1 MPNDMTAILHPRHV
15 AKALSL
21 CLLVAWALPVL
32 AQTGG
37 VTGTVKDS
45 TGAFVPKAAVTLT
58 NEDTNAILAET
69 TGETGNYTF
78 PHVQPGKYRL
88 QAKAAGFKAF
98 VQGDVVVDVEQQ
110 VSLDPV
116 LQVGQTSETVEVKAE
131 TPLLQPNTS
140 SLGQVVSN
148 QQITDLPLS
157 GRNTLALIGLTA
169 GAQPIGQ
176 FGGIPARSNAY
187 NQGFFSTSGS
197 QVVSNETLIDGV
209 PANTA
214 LYNAPAYVPVVDAVQ
229 EFKVQTNSF
238 SAEFGRTGGGI
249 VNIVTRSGTNG
260 LHGTLYDFFRNN
272 HLNANNWFNNANG
285 TPRPGEHTNQFGGAA
300 GGPVLIPHVYDGRN
314 KTFWFFNYEGL
325 RDRHALTQVFT
336 IPTAA
341 QLRGDFSQTFT
352 SSHQLIQIYD
362 PLSSRPN
369 PSSPGQYIRDAFPG
383 NVIPAGRLNPVA
395 RKVAA
400 LYPAPN
406 APGNSVTGANN
417 FIGSADVPNTQN
429 EFSVR
434 IDHTINQKNRLFGRF
449 AYSNNARGAYDFF
462 HNGAG
467 FVNPG
472 GGGVPLI
479 YNARNVALGY
489 TWTISP
495 TLLFEFRY
503 GFVRQFVN
511 KVPAG
516 YGIDLTT
523 LGFPPAFGAELPVDA
538 LPSFQPSGY
547 RALAPESQDL
557 IRRGDNT
564 HTWQGNFINVFS
576 KQALSFGGDYRFIPI
591 GELQPN
597 SPQPVFNFTAGF
609 TQANPLS
616 ASATSGNSIASFLLG
631 YPSSGSVDSTPAISI
646 SYRYFGGYV
655 QDDYRISSKL
665 TLNLGLRYE
674 LETGRNERYNRL
686 SWFDPKAPNPIGAQI
701 GVPNLTGALEFVGV
715 GGNSSRQK
723 VTNTNNWGPRFGLAY
738 SLTPNTVVRGGYGL
752 FYLPATGDDQGTNLG
767 ASGFFT
773 TTTFVSS
780 LNGGITPADNLS
792 NPFPNGISQPPGSSQ
807 GALSQI
813 GQDLTSVY
821 HHDRSAYA
829 QEWNLD
835 VQRQFWG
842 NFLVDVAYAGN
853 KGTFLPVDLQVNQL
867 PDQYLSQGSALLQ
880 QVPNPLYG
888 IVTTGPLTGKTV
900 AKEQLLR
907 PFPQFNGVNIRAVR
921 TGDSIYHALQLK
933 AERRLSNG
941 FSLLAAYTLS
951 KTITNAGSRLAIN
964 FANPGVQDSYNLR
977 GERSLANFD
986 VPQRFVL
993 SYNYELPFGPGKPL
1007 LGNIGPAMGKIVT
1020 GWQINGVTTVQRGLP
1035 LGLTTS
1041 VNQTNSLG
1049 GGSRPNTT
1057 GSSAALSGSVESR
1070 LSRYFNTSVFS
1081 QPAAFTF
1088 GNTSRTLPNVRA
1100 PGLINFDFSIVK
1112 NTYFAE
1118 RYNLQFRTEFFN
1130 GFNNV
1135 SFGSPGTTFGTS
1147 TFGVIS
1153 SASDARVIQ
1162 LAMKFLF

>member
-1 MPNDMTAILHPRHV
+1 MFRKIILILPSV
-15 AKALSL
+15 
-21 CLLVAWALPVL
+21 LLFGLQGL

-37 VTGTVKDS
+37 IAGTVKDS
-45 TGAFVPKAAVTLT
+45 TGASVPKAAVTLI
-58 NEDTNAILAET
+58 NQDTNATLKQT
-69 TGETGNYTF
+69 TGDIGNYSF
-78 PHVQPGKYRL
+78 PHLQPGKYRL
-88 QAKAAGFKAF
+88 AIKEAGFKTFIQPDIA
-98 VQGDVVVDVEQQ
+98 VDVEQQ

-116 LQVGQTSETVEVKAE
+116 LEVGQASETVEVKAE

-148 QQITDLPLS
+148 QQITELPLS

-169 GAQPIGQ
+169 GAQPMGQ

-229 EFKVQTNSF
+229 EFKVQTNTF

-249 VNIVTRSGTNG
+249 VNVVTKSGTNQ

-272 HLNANNWFNNANG
+272 HLNANNWFNNFNG
-285 TPRPGEHTNQFGGAA
+285 TPRPGEHTNQFGVAA
-300 GGPVLIPHVYDGRN
+300 GGPLMLPRVYDGRN
-314 KTFWFFNYEGL
+314 RTFWYANYEGL

-336 IPTAA
+336 IPTPA
-341 QLRGDFSQTFT
+341 QLHGDFSQTFT
-352 SSHQLIQIYD
+352 SSHQLIKIYD
-362 PLSSRPN
+362 PLSTRPD
-369 PSSPGQYIRDAFPG
+369 PSGPGQYIRDPFPG
-383 NVIPAGRLNPVA
+383 NVIRSNRLNPVA
-395 RKVAA
+395 MKVAA

-406 APGNSVTGANN
+406 AAGNPITGANN

-429 EFSVR
+429 QFSVR
-434 IDHTINQKNRLFGRF
+434 IDHAINGKNRLFGRV
-449 AYSNNARGAYDFF
+449 AYSNNERGAYDFF
-462 HNGAG
+462 HNGTG
-467 FVNPG
+467 WVNPG
-472 GGGVPLI
+472 GGGVPLV

-489 TWTISP
+489 TYTVSP

-503 GFVRQFVN
+503 GFVRQFVY

-516 YGIDLTT
+516 HGIDLTT
-523 LGFPPAFGAELPVDA
+523 LGFPPALGRELPVDA

-547 RALAPESQDL
+547 RALAPESADL

-564 HTWQGNFINVFS
+564 HTWQGNTTKVLS
-576 KQALSFGGDYRFIPI
+576 KQTLNFGGDYRFIPI

-597 SPQPVFNFTAGF
+597 APQPVFNFTAGF

-616 ASATSGNSIASFLLG
+616 ASATSGNSVASFLLG
-631 YPSSGSVDSTPAISI
+631 YPSSGSVDNTPAISI
-646 SYRYFGGYV
+646 SYRYFGGYI
-655 QDDYRISSKL
+655 QDDYRIRPKL
-665 TLNLGLRYE
+665 TLNLGIRYE

-686 SWFDPKAPNPIGAQI
+686 SWFNPAAPSPIGAQI
-701 GVPNLTGALEFVGV
+701 GFPNLTGALEFVGV
-715 GGNSSRQK
+715 GGNSGRQK
-723 VTNTNNWGPRFGLAY
+723 VTNMNNWGPRFGFAY
-738 SLTPNTVVRGGYGL
+738 SISPNTVVRGGYGL
-752 FYLPATGDDQGTNLG
+752 FYLPATGDDQGTSLG

-792 NPFPNGISQPPGSSQ
+792 NPFPNGIGRPPGSSQ

-813 GQDLTSVY
+813 GQDVVSVY

-835 VQRQFWG
+835 VQRQLWG

-853 KGTFLPVDLQVNQL
+853 KGTFLPVDLQANQL
-867 PDQYLSQGSALLQ
+867 PDQFLSQGSALLQ

-888 IVTTGPLTGKTV
+888 IVTTGPLTSPTV
-900 AKEQLLR
+900 PRGQLLR
-907 PFPQFNGVNIRAVR
+907 PFPQFNSVNIRAVR
-921 TGDSIYHALQLK
+921 IGDSIYHALQLK
-933 AERRLSNG
+933 AERRFSNG
-941 FSLLAAYTLS
+941 LSLLAAYTFS
-951 KTITNAGSRLAIN
+951 KTITDAGSRLAIN
-964 FANPGVQDSYNLR
+964 FANPGIQDSHNLR

-986 VPQRFVL
+986 VPQRLVL
-993 SYNYELPFGPGKPL
+993 SYNWALPFGPGQPL
-1007 LGNIGPAMGKIVT
+1007 LSNVGRVLGKIT
-1020 GWQINGVTTVQRGLP
+1020 GGWQLNGVTTVQRGLP

-1041 VNQTNSLG
+1041 VNQTNSFG

-1057 GSSAALSGSVESR
+1057 GASAALSGSIQKR
-1070 LSRYFNTSVFS
+1070 LNRYFNTSVFS

-1088 GNTSRTLPNVRA
+1088 GNTSRTLSDVRA
-1100 PGLINFDFSIVK
+1100 PGLINFDFSILK
-1112 NTYFAE
+1112 NTSVAE
-1118 RYNLQFRTEFFN
+1118 RYNLQFRAEFLN

-1135 SFGSPGTTFGTS
+1135 NFGSPGTTFGTS